1 VSKLRFKMVTLEHKI
16 VFVVSYF
23 KNAERQENAQ
33 LKYSIQASVEDFRN
47 TFPNFPVEYTKTQ

>member
-1 VSKLRFKMVTLEHKI
+1 MFTLEHKI

-23 KNAERQENAQ
+23 KNAERQENGQ
-33 LKYSIQASVEDFRN
+33 LKYSIQTSVEDFRN